1 MARPI
6 PRWAPVTRT
15 TLPAQRP
22 SEVMAKVYHITSRER
37 EALAPDE
44 RAKVVALGYRVLARL
59 VLGPA
64 VRLGV
69 AVTIDVSLVLARRGV
84 PGLAAAIVRLELR
97 GQIAIVVAVRV
108 DRQRRRQAHAA
119 PAGLRRIPDTESRHR
134 KHARRQ
140 REQLR
145 QLLDVV
151 AHDADGA
158 AAEPQRGGGR

>member
-1 MARPI
+1 MARPM

-15 TLPAQRP
+15 IFPAHRL
-22 SEVMAKVYHITSRER
+22 SELTWRGVSHQR

-44 RAKVVALGYRVLARL
+44 RAKVVALRDRVLARL

-69 AVTIDVSLVLARRGV
+69 AEAIDVALALTRRRV

-97 GQIAIVVAVRV
+97 GQIAIVVAIGV

-119 PAGLRRIPDTESRHR
+119 PAGLRRLPDTESRHR
-134 KHARRQ
+134 KDARRQ

-151 AHDADGA
+151 AHDAD
-158 AAEPQRGGGR
+158 